1 MSIADQL
8 AEVVYKVGT
17 IRKRKDGEYQKVR
30 RGIWARVGKES
41 PRYGVT
47 MTAKG
52 SDVKLADTK
61 KERAAKREHEEA
73 KLPGTLSAVSDLVEK
88 GHLAEGLSAKD
99 HRKIAEDTIRLQQG
113 ALRPFM
119 RDLSKLA
126 GGAEVSGRLKTLE
139 SVLGKLVRR
148 HHVPRL
154 DKDGNDLVDKSGN
167 AVFDMSKPKFQRAD
181 QLSDITGA
189 RITHD
194 TLDEVYKTASKIKG
208 AYGKDRIVKMEDRV
222 EQPLSSGYRSI
233 HFDVIDFDGNKKEIQ
248 VRTRNQH
255 RWATWNHDF
264 YKPAKEAQV
273 SWKRNADERAIKTFE
288 VYARVMSDHFLA
300 ADSGK
305 KSDAPPCPSIVVSSP
320 FGCLS

>member
-17 IRKRKDGEYQKVR
+17 VRKRKDGEYQKVR
-30 RGIWARVGKES
+30 PGEWVRVGKES
-41 PRYGVT
+41 PMHGVA
-47 MTAKG
+47 MAAQGGEVKRLG
-52 SDVKLADTK
+52 SKAS
-61 KERAAKREHEEA
+61 RAEKRAREEA
-73 KLPGTLSAVSDLVEK
+73 KLPGTVSAVAELVDS
-88 GHLAEGLSAKD
+88 GHLAKGLSVDD

-113 ALRPFM
+113 ALRPFL

-126 GGAEVSGRLKTLE
+126 GNGEVSGRLKTLE

-148 HHVPRL
+148 HHVPML
-154 DKDGNDLVDKSGN
+154 DKDGNDIVGKDGN
-167 AVFDMSKPKFQRAD
+167 TVFDMSKPKLQRAD

-194 TLDEVYKTASKIKG
+194 TLDEVYKTAAKIVET
-208 AYGKDRIVKMEDRV
+208 YGEDRIAKMEDRV
-222 EQPLSSGYRSI
+222 KQPLSSGYRSL

-255 RWATWNHDF
+255 RWAEWNHDF
-264 YKPAKEAQV
+264 YKPRTENQVTWKKGAEAQ
-273 SWKRNADERAIKTFE
+273 AIKVFE
-288 VYARVMSDHFLA
+288 EYAKTMSEHFLA

-305 KSDAPPCPSIVVSSP
+305 KPKPPPCPEAVRKSP
-320 FGCLS
+320 FGCL